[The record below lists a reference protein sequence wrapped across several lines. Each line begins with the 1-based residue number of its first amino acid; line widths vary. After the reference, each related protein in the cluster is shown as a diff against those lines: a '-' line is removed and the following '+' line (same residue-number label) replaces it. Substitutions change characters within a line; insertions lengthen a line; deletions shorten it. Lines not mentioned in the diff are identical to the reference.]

1 MTNPY
6 GDSAILPNPFV
17 SDVGHDNREAAPARI
32 SDELAFRGR
41 KLSDIISENDASV
54 RLTNCIAFAAAHG
67 VLPFTTIGEYLDAGA
82 EASTILC
89 KKFPTS
95 GAKSAREL
103 AALVDEEQ
111 TRPPRPKSSKAAD
124 TVARI
129 HRKEAHRTHRAI
141 RKSSI
146 GAFVADEELSV
157 RLSNVLAHSE
167 LRDRP
172 VSDIFDGPSFTTLSL
187 MRYRNL
193 GRKSG

>member
-54 RLTNCIAFAAAHG
+54 RLSNCIAFAATHG

-89 KKFPTS
+89 KKIPNF

-111 TRPPRPKSSKAAD
+111 TASSSPEVIKSCRHSS
-124 TVARI
+124 RI
-129 HRKEAHRTHRAI
+129 H
-141 RKSSI
+141 
-146 GAFVADEELSV
+146 
-157 RLSNVLAHSE
+157 
-167 LRDRP
+167 
-172 VSDIFDGPSFTTLSL
+172 
-187 MRYRNL
+187 
-193 GRKSG
+193 